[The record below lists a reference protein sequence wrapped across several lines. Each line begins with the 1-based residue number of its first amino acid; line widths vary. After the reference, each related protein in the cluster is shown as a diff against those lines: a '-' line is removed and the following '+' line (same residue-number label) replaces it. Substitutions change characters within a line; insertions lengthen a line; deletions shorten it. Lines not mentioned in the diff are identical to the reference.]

1 MPHAAHLLD
10 WFAIF
15 ALLAALIAAALS
27 DASTYLIPNRYAAAV
42 GVAFVVYAIGK
53 PLAVWLHGAEAAALL
68 FAVGVLLFE
77 RGILGGG
84 DVKLMTAI
92 ALWTGFDDLPLML
105 VVTGLCGGAL
115 ALAHLSPL
123 HRLMPA
129 RPGGAPETDDL
140 RSRLRRPVPFGVAI
154 ALGGA
159 SIALLRFTPG

>member
-10 WFAIF
+10 WFAVF
-15 ALLAALIAAALS
+15 ALLAALIAAAIS
-27 DASTYLIPNRYAAAV
+27 DAVTYLIPNRYAVAV
-42 GVAFVVYAIGK
+42 AVAFVVYGIGK
-53 PLAVWLHGAEAAALL
+53 PLGVWLHGIEAAALL
-68 FAVGVLLFE
+68 FAVGALLFE

-84 DVKLMTAI
+84 DVKLMTAV

-105 VVTGLCGGAL
+105 MVTGLCGGAL

-129 RPGGAPETDDL
+129 RPGSAPEGNDL

-159 SIALLRFTPG
+159 TIALARFTPG